1 MIDGTT
7 AARWS
12 VGQADVLPGAS
23 QARFE
28 VLVQPHLGRLLRFA
42 GRRLRNLADAE
53 DVVQEAC
60 SRAWLAFADLRDET
74 LILPWL
80 YRILRSSLSDHFE
93 KQTRR
98 EQLAP
103 TLALESAGDEVHD
116 HGVGP
121 LEELIAATS
130 SERIHELLRMLP
142 EEFALAIELH
152 DLEGFRYAEIA
163 TVTGVPMGTVM
174 SRIFRGRKLLAA
186 LILMN
191 ENLSDL
197 APTTGTSTPQLH
209 VRRA

>member
-1 MIDGTT
+1 
-7 AARWS
+7 
-12 VGQADVLPGAS
+12 
-23 QARFE
+23 
-28 VLVQPHLGRLLRFA
+28 LVQPHLGRLLRFA

-60 SRAWLAFADLRDET
+60 SRAWLAFGDLRDEA
-74 LILPWL
+74 LVLPWL

-103 TLALESAGDEVHD
+103 TLTLDPADDALHD
-116 HGVGP
+116 RASGP
-121 LEELIAATS
+121 LEELIATAS

-152 DLEGFRYAEIA
+152 DLEGFRYADISSL
-163 TVTGVPMGTVM
+163 TGVPLGTVM
-174 SRIFRGRKLLAA
+174 SRIYRGRKLLAA

-197 APTTGTSTPQLH
+197 APAGAASTPQLH

>member
-28 VLVQPHLGRLLRFA
+28 ILVQPHLGRLLRFA

-103 TLALESAGDEVHD
+103 T
-116 HGVGP
+116 
-121 LEELIAATS
+121 
-130 SERIHELLRMLP
+130 
-142 EEFALAIELH
+142 
-152 DLEGFRYAEIA
+152 
-163 TVTGVPMGTVM
+163 
-174 SRIFRGRKLLAA
+174 SR
-186 LILMN
+186 
-191 ENLSDL
+191 
-197 APTTGTSTPQLH
+197 
-209 VRRA
+209 

>member
-1 MIDGTT
+1 M
-7 AARWS
+7 A
-12 VGQADVLPGAS
+12 QADVLPGAS

-74 LILPWL
+74 LVLPWL

-93 KQTRR
+93 KHTRR

-103 TLALESAGDEVHD
+103 TLGLESAGAAVHD
-116 HGVGP
+116 HGTGP
-121 LEELIAATS
+121 LEDLIASAS
-130 SERIHELLRMLP
+130 SERVHELLRMLP

-152 DLEGFRYAEIA
+152 DLEGFRYADIA
-163 TVTGVPMGTVM
+163 RVTGVPLGTVM
-174 SRIFRGRKLLAA
+174 SRIYRGRKLLAA

-197 APTTGTSTPQLH
+197 APSAATPIPQLH

>member
-7 AARWS
+7 AARWI

-28 VLVQPHLGRLLRFA
+28 LLVQPHLGRLLRFA

-163 TVTGVPMGTVM
+163 TVTGVPLGTVM
-174 SRIFRGRKLLAA
+174 SRIYRGRKLLAA

-197 APTTGTSTPQLH
+197 APTTDTSTPQLH

>member
-7 AARWS
+7 AARWI

-23 QARFE
+23 QARFK

>member
-7 AARWS
+7 AARWI

-152 DLEGFRYAEIA
+152 DLEGFRYGEIA
-163 TVTGVPMGTVM
+163 TVTGVPLGTVM
-174 SRIFRGRKLLAA
+174 SRIYRGRKLLAA

-197 APTTGTSTPQLH
+197 APTTDTSTPQLH

>member
-1 MIDGTT
+1 MIDGTP
-7 AARWS
+7 AARWI

-163 TVTGVPMGTVM
+163 TVTGVPLGTVM
-174 SRIFRGRKLLAA
+174 SRIYRGRKLLAA

-197 APTTGTSTPQLH
+197 APPTDTSTPQLH

>member
-1 MIDGTT
+1 M
-7 AARWS
+7 A
-12 VGQADVLPGAS
+12 QADVLPGAS
-23 QARFE
+23 QTRFE

-74 LILPWL
+74 LVLPWL

-103 TLALESAGDEVHD
+103 TLALESAGDAVHD
-116 HGVGP
+116 HGTGP
-121 LEELIAATS
+121 LEDLIASAS

-152 DLEGFRYAEIA
+152 DLEGFRYADIA
-163 TVTGVPMGTVM
+163 RVTGVPLGTVM
-174 SRIFRGRKLLAA
+174 SRIYRGRKLLAA

-191 ENLSDL
+191 ESLSDL
-197 APTTGTSTPQLH
+197 APSAATTIPQLH

>member
-1 MIDGTT
+1 M
-7 AARWS
+7 A
-12 VGQADVLPGAS
+12 QADVLPGAS
-23 QARFE
+23 QTRFE

-74 LILPWL
+74 LVLPWL

-103 TLALESAGDEVHD
+103 TLGLELAGDAVHD
-116 HGVGP
+116 HGTGP
-121 LEELIAATS
+121 LEDLIASAS

-152 DLEGFRYAEIA
+152 DLEGFRYADIA
-163 TVTGVPMGTVM
+163 RVTGVPLGTVM
-174 SRIFRGRKLLAA
+174 SRIYRGRKLLAA

-191 ENLSDL
+191 ESLSDL
-197 APTTGTSTPQLH
+197 APSAATTIPQLH